1 MTIAFVLGNGI
12 SRKDINLVWLKQ
24 HGKIYGC
31 NALYREFTPD
41 VLVAT
46 DRPIATAIQESGYAL
61 QHAFYTRRPLDN
73 LGAYKVSGPYFG
85 FSSGPLATALAAE
98 QGHQTVYLLGFD
110 MGPSPT
116 NKINNLYAGTEFY
129 KNIDS
134 PPTYAG
140 NWIKQIIRITSDFP
154 QTNFVRVHGKTTAS
168 IDEFDRIPNLK
179 KLDMLEFLDLLKQT
193 SIRG

>member
-1 MTIAFVLGNGI
+1 MTTVFVLGNGT

-46 DRPIATAIQESGYAL
+46 DRPIATAIQQSGYAL
-61 QHAFYTRRPLDN
+61 KHEFYTRRPLDD
-73 LGAYKVSGPYFG
+73 LGARKVSGPYFG

-98 QGHQTVYLLGFD
+98 HGYETVYLLGFD
-110 MGPSPT
+110 MGPT
-116 NKINNLYAGTEFY
+116 ADNKINNLYAGTEFY
-129 KNIDS
+129 KTIDA

-140 NWIKQIIRITSDFP
+140 NWVKQITRVATDFP
-154 QTNFVRVHGKTTAS
+154 QTNFVRVHGKTTAH
-168 IDEFDRIPNLK
+168 IPEFDRISNLK
-179 KLDMLEFLDLLKQT
+179 KLDLLEFLDLLEQT